1 LPRPGARGSVGAPP
15 NPAAR
20 PPDHVPIH
28 GLFARRRA
36 GAEREPSRQI
46 SKEKKRSKEF
56 VMNKGTAIV
65 GFLLSFIA
73 GMFLMWGIDKRSGGD
88 ISAESAAATG
98 NFDHSAA
105 SVPVTA
111 KDPIWG
117 KAGAPVTIVEISD
130 FECPFCS
137 RVNPTMKQ
145 IKETYGPDKVRLVW
159 KHNPLPFH
167 KAARPAHEAAATVM
181 GLAGS
186 DAFWKFH
193 DQAFANQKDLT
204 PENFEKWAVAAGVD
218 LAKFKEAFAAKTYAS
233 KVDDDMKVAKSI
245 GASGTPAFRIN
256 GVTVSGAQPFDK
268 FKEVIDAQL
277 EEAKKLVASG
287 TKPMDVYTQLT
298 NKNQNAQPSQ
308 DSPKK
313 PAAADEEEDK
323 SVWKVPVLADDPTEG
338 PKDALVTIIEF
349 SEYQCPFCKRVNE
362 TLDKVT
368 ETYKDDVR
376 IVWKDNPLPFHP
388 RAKPAAIFARH
399 VYKTKGEKAFWAVH
413 HALFESQ
420 PKLEDADLQA
430 IAEKNGVPWD
440 AVKSAIDSNKYMD
453 KIDQS
458 VEVASDF
465 QARGTPH
472 FFINGVRLSG
482 AQPFDNFKKVI
493 DEQLAKAKALV
504 AKGVP
509 RAKVYEEV
517 TKDGKEPPPPE
528 KKEVAAPGPSNA
540 FKGGANAKVVMQVF
554 SEFQCPFCKKVEPT
568 LAELEKEYG
577 NKLKIV
583 WRHMPLPF
591 HTDAPLASEAAQ
603 EAFAQKGNAGFW
615 KFHDKTF
622 EGQEQGIKRE
632 RLEAIAQEIG
642 LDMDKFKAALD
653 SHKHKATVD
662 ADMKVGSDGGVSGTP
677 AFVINGYFISGAQ
690 PAPAFKKVINRA
702 LRESGG

>member
-1 LPRPGARGSVGAPP
+1 
-15 NPAAR
+15 
-20 PPDHVPIH
+20 
-28 GLFARRRA
+28 
-36 GAEREPSRQI
+36 
-46 SKEKKRSKEF
+46 
-56 VMNKGTAIV
+56 MNKGTAIV

-88 ISAESAAATG
+88 IAAEGSVATG
-98 NFDHSAA
+98 EFDHSSA
-105 SVPVTA
+105 SVAVTP

-117 KAGAPVTIVEISD
+117 KAGAPVTIVEFSD

-137 RVNPTMKQ
+137 RVGPTMKQ
-145 IKETYGPDKVRLVW
+145 IKDTYGPDKVRIVW
-159 KHNPLPFH
+159 KNAPLPFH
-167 KAARPAHEAAATVM
+167 KDARPAADAAATVF

-193 DQAFANQKDLT
+193 DQAFANQKDLNA
-204 PENFEKWAVAAGVD
+204 ENFEKWAVAAGVD
-218 LAKFKEAFAAKTYAS
+218 LGKFKEALAS
-233 KVDDDMKVAKSI
+233 KKFSGKVDDDMNLAKSV
-245 GASGTPAFRIN
+245 GANGTPAFRIN

-277 EEAKKLVASG
+277 DEAKKLVAGG

-298 NKNQNAQPSQ
+298 NKNQTAQPAAGNQ
-308 DSPKK
+308 KK
-313 PAAADEEEDK
+313 PQGDDEEEDK
-323 SVWKVPVLADDPTEG
+323 SVWKVPVLADDPIEG

-349 SEYQCPFCKRVNE
+349 SEFQCPFCKRVNE
-362 TLDKVT
+362 TLDKVH

-388 RAKPAAIFARH
+388 RAKPAAILARH
-399 VYKTKGEKAFWAVH
+399 AFKTKGEKGFWEAH

-420 PKLEDADLQA
+420 PKLEDADLEA
-430 IAEKNGVPWD
+430 IAGKVGVPWD
-440 AVKSAIDSNKYMD
+440 AVKSAIEANKYMD
-453 KIDQS
+453 KIDAS
-458 VEVASDF
+458 VELASDF

-482 AQPFDNFKKVI
+482 AQPFEKFKAAI
-493 DEQLAKAKALV
+493 DEQLTKAKAVV
-504 AKGVP
+504 ARGVP
-509 RAKVYEEV
+509 KAKVYEEI
-517 TKDGKEPPPPE
+517 TKEGKEPPPPE
-528 KKEVAAPGPSNA
+528 KKEVAAPGPSNP
-540 FKGGANAKVVMQVF
+540 FRGGANAKVVMQVF
-554 SEFQCPFCKKVEPT
+554 SDFQCPFCKKVEPT
-568 LAELEKEYG
+568 IAELEKEYG
-577 NKLKIV
+577 NKLKVV

-615 KFHDKTF
+615 KFHDKAF
-622 EGQEQGIKRE
+622 EGQENGIKRE

-642 LDMDKFKAALD
+642 LDMEKFKAALD

-662 ADMKVGSDGGVSGTP
+662 ADNKVGSDGGVSGTP
-677 AFVINGYFISGAQ
+677 AFVINGYFVSGAQ